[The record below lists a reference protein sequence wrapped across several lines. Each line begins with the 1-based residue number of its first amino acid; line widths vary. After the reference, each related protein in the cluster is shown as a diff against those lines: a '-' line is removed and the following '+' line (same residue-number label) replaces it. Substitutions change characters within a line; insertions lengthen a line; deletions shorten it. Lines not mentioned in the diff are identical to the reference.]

1 MHPSSLQTFYSTAAE
16 VSGALGILF
25 VLASVLSLARSGRRS
40 GHDVVI
46 LGLLALTFIAE
57 LIAGLRNA
65 AHPAGQSA
73 QHTVAIII
81 LVCFLTGIARSWELI
96 GGRRITLVG
105 EVRGLLRQ
113 RRHRIRHLQPT
124 QTAAE
129 SCGPAQAAGSS
140 TNTGISRSVRFW

>member
-1 MHPSSLQTFYSTAAE
+1 MTEL
-16 VSGALGILF
+16 GRRALGILF
-25 VLASVLSLARSGRRS
+25 VVASVLSLVPSGRRT

-46 LGLLALTFIAE
+46 LGLLALTFCAE

-65 AHPAGQSA
+65 SAPAA
-73 QHTVAIII
+73 QGVQHAVAIII
-81 LVCFLTGIARSWELI
+81 LICFLTGIARSWELI

-105 EVRGLLRQ
+105 EVRDLLRQ
-113 RRHRIRHLQPT
+113 RQHRISSLEPP

>member
-16 VSGALGILF
+16 VSGALGMLF
-25 VLASVLSLARSGRRS
+25 VLASVLSLARSGRRN

-46 LGLLALTFIAE
+46 LGLLSLTFVSE
-57 LIAGLRNA
+57 LITGLLSA
-65 AHPAGQSA
+65 ADPAGQSV